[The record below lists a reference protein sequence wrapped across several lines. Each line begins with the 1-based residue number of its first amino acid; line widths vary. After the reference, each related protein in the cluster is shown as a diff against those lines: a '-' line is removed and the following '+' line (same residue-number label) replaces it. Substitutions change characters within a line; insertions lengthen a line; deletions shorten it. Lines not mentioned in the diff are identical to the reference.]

1 MMSVSLVR
9 VHIVPICE
17 REEVLMFLQILTL
30 KYFEEQLH
38 TYVIEK
44 KDEYE
49 IINLK
54 DAKDIV

>member
-1 MMSVSLVR
+1 
-9 VHIVPICE
+9 
-17 REEVLMFLQILTL
+17 MFLQILTL

-54 DAKDIV
+54 DAKDIVWCCLIYCCHYDFETHIITKY